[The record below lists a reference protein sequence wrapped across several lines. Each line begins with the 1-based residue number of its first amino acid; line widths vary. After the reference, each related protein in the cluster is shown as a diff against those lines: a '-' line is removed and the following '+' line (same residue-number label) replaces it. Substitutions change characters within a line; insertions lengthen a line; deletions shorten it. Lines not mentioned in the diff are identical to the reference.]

1 MTKREKNDIRF
12 AICVAGDHP
21 RLELRKVYRV
31 LPDPVAEAIHWIRV
45 VDESGE
51 DYVYPEKNF
60 VFVELP
66 KRARQFIPAVTKSTR
81 QQWTSRRTNPAPRK
95 ATRLKRVG

>member
-1 MTKREKNDIRF
+1 MTKDEKSKVRF
-12 AICVAGDHP
+12 AICLAGDHP
-21 RLELRKVYRV
+21 RLESRRVYRV

-51 DYVYPEKNF
+51 DYIYPEKNF

-66 KRARQFIPAVTKSTR
+66 KKARQSIPNVVRSATP
-81 QQWTSRRTNPAPRK
+81 QRTVRTARK
-95 ATRLKRVG
+95 AASLKRAG